1 MADEAAGVDTLSFE
15 AALARLETIV
25 RKLEGG
31 EASLEESIDLYEAG
45 VLLKRH
51 CEARL
56 AGAQARIDQI
66 RVGADGQATG
76 STPLDA

>member
-1 MADEAAGVDTLSFE
+1 MADEAGVDALTFE

-31 EASLEESIDLYEAG
+31 EASLEESIDLYEQG

-56 AGAQARIDQI
+56 ASAQARIDQI
-66 RVGADGQATG
+66 RVGADGQAAG
-76 STPLDA
+76 ATPFDA